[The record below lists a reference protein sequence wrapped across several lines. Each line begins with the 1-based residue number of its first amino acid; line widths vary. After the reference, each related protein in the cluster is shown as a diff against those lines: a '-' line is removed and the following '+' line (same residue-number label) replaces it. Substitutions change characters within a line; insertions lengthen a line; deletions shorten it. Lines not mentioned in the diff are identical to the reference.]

1 MWVRAFASSTSSWA
15 IDLSIQLMKPDF
27 WFFPWV
33 SVAKSFFFFSFYNSH
48 WVLYLSPIV
57 RWKLLNRSLFYVAGD
72 HKSYFIPGLVG
83 PFLEMTLIP
92 HSGKPNCWCKTHS
105 FVSLLIK
112 PLIIIIWLNPRAGK
126 VKRILRS
133 EWLPERRRWARPVF
147 LAWNFSR

>member
-1 MWVRAFASSTSSWA
+1 M
-15 IDLSIQLMKPDF
+15 
-27 WFFPWV
+27 
-33 SVAKSFFFFSFYNSH
+33 
-48 WVLYLSPIV
+48 LYLSPIV

-92 HSGKPNCWCKTHS
+92 HSGEPNCWCKTHS

-133 EWLPERRRWARPVF
+133 DWLPERRRWARPVF
-147 LAWNFSR
+147 PAWDFSVRVSRERKGYLFGHTIMNMSKWLDAGLVLFCVFINLDYEGPQ